1 MNIILKRMRLENFK
15 IFKDK
20 TINFGRVTRISAQ
33 NYKGK
38 SSIAD
43 SFFWVLFGKSATGN
57 SEGKQFTPR
66 RYEVDEEGNQIPVDH
81 VDVVVELTLDVDG
94 REITIKK
101 TQQQKWVR
109 KRGDEIQ
116 TYEGDKNVYHWNEV
130 EVSET
135 EHKRR
140 VAELVDEEVFRLITN
155 PHAFVGKKQDD
166 QRKFLVEKVAQITDE
181 DVFAEIFKHAYT
193 PADEEFRDMLKKN
206 TLEEI
211 KAINKKALQ
220 GYKSQQETI
229 PVRIDETSKLIVDV
243 DFAEQELAL
252 SALKMQLS
260 EIERKISD
268 TSEAYGEV
276 TKIKSEIADYRSK
289 LTEIETTEKNA
300 LTVKRRDI
308 QSRLDSV
315 SYALIKASQSKL
327 NAMSDIELLTEKI
340 SAWETSFET
349 MKKRY
354 AEEKAKEMDESAN
367 LCPVCSKEFDEDKKA
382 ELLAKFNEDKQAK
395 LHQINLDGKKISED
409 LKTNRDKL
417 AELETSLTTLTAEV
431 EKLTAEETAVKEELT
446 GLPTEIDLSA
456 NTDYQGYK
464 ASITALENALVET
477 QKSLADTDIIK
488 AELTARKAD
497 IASQIEEVTKELGKK
512 QSIEDAKDR
521 VEELRA
527 ELKTATAKA
536 AECERLDFE
545 IEKFEATKR
554 QMLSEKVNG
563 RFRKVRWMLSRPQKN
578 GGVEDVCVCMIN
590 GSVYGENT
598 TSTTEKMLAGCDILQ
613 TLMDIYNVKAP
624 VFFDNAEAYTVE
636 NQPKLDTQ
644 MVMLFVSED
653 TEMRVE
659 HE

>member
-1 MNIILKRMRLENFK
+1 MREIILKRIHLENFK

-20 TINFGRVTRISAQ
+20 TINFGRVTKVFAQ

-43 SFFWVLFGKSATGN
+43 AFFWNLFGKSATGN

-66 RYEVDEEGNQIPVDH
+66 RYEVDAEGNQIPVDK

-155 PHAFVGKKQDD
+155 PHAFVGKKQDE

-181 DVFAEIFKHAYT
+181 DVFSIDGGFAFIRSKMI
-193 PADEEFRDMLKKN
+193 DEGK
-206 TLEEI
+206 TLEEV
-211 KAINKKALQ
+211 KVINKKALQ

-229 PVRIDETSKLIVDV
+229 PVRIDEKAKEILDI
-243 DFAEQELAL
+243 DFSDKELQL

-260 EIERKISD
+260 EIERKLSD

-276 TKIKSEIADYRSK
+276 TKIK
-289 LTEIETTEKNA
+289 TEIMDYDSKRTKLEADEKEKLA
-300 LTVKRRDI
+300 VKRREV
-308 QSRLDSV
+308 QSKLDNVLYSLV
-315 SYALIKASQSKL
+315 KASQSKI
-327 NAMSDIELLTEKI
+327 NVVKDIELLTEKI
-340 SAWETSFET
+340 SAWEISFET

-354 AEEKAKEMDESAN
+354 AEEKSKEMDESAN
-367 LCPVCSKEFDEDKKA
+367 LCPVCSKEFDETKKS

-409 LKTNRDKL
+409 LKANREKL

-431 EKLTAEETAVKEELT
+431 EKLTAEETAVKAELA
-446 GLPTEIDLSA
+446 GLPTEIDLSGS
-456 NTDYQGYK
+456 TDYQGYK
-464 ASITALENALVET
+464 ASMSALENALVET
-477 QKSLADTDIIK
+477 QNSLSNTDIIK
-488 AELTARKAD
+488 AELSARKAD
-497 IASQIEEVTKELGKK
+497 IVSQIEVVMMELGKK

-521 VEELRA
+521 VMDLREELRQS
-527 ELKTATAKA
+527 TAKA
-536 AECERLDFE
+536 AECERLDWE
-545 IEKFEATKR
+545 IEKFEKAK
-554 QMLSEKVNG
+554 MNLLSERVNAKFKVVKWKLW
-563 RFRKVRWMLSRPQKN
+563 RELKN
-578 GGVEDVCVCMIN
+578 GGMEPYCVCQIH
-590 GSVYGENT
+590 GTDYGENT
-598 TSTTEKMLAGCDILQ
+598 TSTTERLMAG
-613 TLMDIYNVKAP
+613 MDIVATLQDIYGVKAP
-624 VFFDNAEAYTVE
+624 IFIDNKESYNDANVPEMDC
-636 NQPKLDTQ
+636 QLI
-644 MVMLFVSED
+644 MLSVSED
-653 TEMRVE
+653 ENIRVE
-659 HE
+659 VEG

>member
-1 MNIILKRMRLENFK
+1 MENFK
-15 IFKDK
+15 VFKDK
-20 TINFGRVTRISAQ
+20 TINFGRITRIFAQ

-66 RYEVDEEGNQIPVDH
+66 RYEVDGDGNQIPIDH
-81 VDVVVELTLDVDG
+81 VDVVVELTIDVDG

-116 TYEGDKNVYHWNEV
+116 TYEGDKNIYHWNEV

-155 PHAFVGKKQDD
+155 PHAFVGKKQDE
-166 QRKFLVEKVAQITDE
+166 QRKFLVEKVAQITDS
-181 DVFAEIFKHAYT
+181 DVFSIDGGFPTLRSKM
-193 PADEEFRDMLKKN
+193 DEGK

-211 KAINKKALQ
+211 KAINKKGLQ
-220 GYKSQQETI
+220 GYKQQQESI
-229 PVRIDETSKLIVDV
+229 PIRIDEKSKEIIDI

-252 SALKMQLS
+252 SALKVQLS
-260 EIERKISD
+260 EMERKISD

-276 TKIKSEIADYRSK
+276 AKIKTEIAEYRSK
-289 LTEIETTEKNA
+289 LTEIEAAERNA
-300 LTVKRRDI
+300 LAVKKRDI
-308 QSRLDSV
+308 QSKLDNA
-315 SYALIKASQSKL
+315 SYALVKVSQSKL
-327 NAMSDIELLTEKI
+327 NTANEIELLTQKI
-340 SAWETSFET
+340 SAWQVSFET

-354 AEEKAKEMDESAN
+354 SEEKAKEFDEAQN
-367 LCPVCSKEFDEDKKA
+367 LCPVCGNEFNEEKKA
-382 ELLAKFNEDKQAK
+382 ELLTRFEEDKKAK
-395 LHQINLDGKKISED
+395 LNQINLDGSQIRNDMREKQET
-409 LKTNRDKL
+409 LTN
-417 AELETSLTTLTAEV
+417 LERQLTTLTAEV
-431 EKLTAEETAVKEELT
+431 EKLTAEELAVKEEL
-446 GLPTEIDLSA
+446 GKLPTEIDLSE
-456 NTDYQGYK
+456 NTIYQGYI
-464 ASITALENALVET
+464 ATITALENALAET

-488 AELTARKAD
+488 ADLTARKAE
-497 IASQIEEVTKELGKK
+497 IQSQIEVLQGVIGSKK
-512 QSIEDAKDR
+512 HIDDARDR

-545 IEKFEATKR
+545 IEKFEKAK
-554 QMLSEKVNG
+554 MNLLSDRVNSKFKVVKWKLW
-563 RFRKVRWMLSRPQKN
+563 RELKN
-578 GGVEDVCVCMIN
+578 GGMEPYCVCQIH
-590 GSVYGENT
+590 GTDYGENT
-598 TSTTEKMLAGCDILQ
+598 TSTTERMLAGCDILQ

-636 NQPKLDTQ
+636 NQPKLNTQ